1 MNKDLIKTLNMYKDF
16 TKLGFETRVENLDMI
31 KVHSCKCMLELTKF
45 QKRSSGETVFAVCL
59 TAPHNGFDGENLL
72 VLNVS
77 PNIKNALVAYQTI
90 YTLLMS
96 KRAKQLTDVLSGV
109 TYGIG
114 NHFYV

>member
-1 MNKDLIKTLNMYKDF
+1 MNKNLIKMLNTYKDF
-16 TKLGFETRVENLDMI
+16 TKLCFETRIENLDMI
-31 KVHSCKCMLELTKF
+31 KVHSCKCMLELTEF
-45 QKRSSGETVFAVCL
+45 QKRGSGETVFAVCL
-59 TAPHNGFDGENLL
+59 TALHSGFDGENFL

-90 YTLLMS
+90 YIFLIS

>member
-1 MNKDLIKTLNMYKDF
+1 MNKDLIKMLNMYKDF
-16 TKLGFETRVENLDMI
+16 TKLGFEIRVENLDMI
-31 KVHSCKCMLELTKF
+31 KVHSCKCTLELTEF
-45 QKRSSGETVFAVCL
+45 QKRDSGETVFAVCL
-59 TAPHNGFDGENLL
+59 TAPHNRFNGEILL